1 MRPIFHAELVN
12 GDTGD
17 PALFVDI
24 LFAGRALL
32 FDLGDLSALAPKKML
47 RISAVFVS
55 HAHMDHFIGFDRLL
69 RVLLGRDK
77 VVSLFGPPGIAR
89 QVEAK
94 LSAYTWNLVG
104 NYASDLVFIVSELCL
119 DGHCEKW
126 AFSSRRAFR
135 RESLGH
141 AAIEKGIIVDEP
153 FLKVRFDFLNHD
165 IPCLAFSIEEKMHA
179 NIWKNRLSEL
189 GLEAGPWLRHL
200 REAVL
205 ACAPDDAVI
214 DANGR
219 KMTLGELW
227 GAVRIVPGQKL
238 AYVTDAD
245 FDAGNLERIANLVDC
260 SDILYIEAVFLDED
274 GQHAKKTRHLTA
286 GQAGMIG
293 KLARAKAIVPFHFSP
308 RYSGREEALRREA
321 CEAFSP

>member
-1 MRPIFHAELVN
+1 MRPIFRAELVN

-47 RISAVFVS
+47 RISAIFVS

-69 RVLLGRDK
+69 RVLLGREK
-77 VVSLFGPPGIAR
+77 FVSLFGPPGIAR

-94 LSAYTWNLVG
+94 LSAYTWNLVD
-104 NYASDLVFIVSELCL
+104 NYASDLVFVVGELGR
-119 DGHCEKW
+119 DGYCEKW

-135 RESLGH
+135 RESLGR
-141 AAIEKGIIVDEP
+141 ASIENGIIVDEP
-153 FLKVRFDFLNHD
+153 FLTVRSAFLNHA

-179 NIWKNRLSEL
+179 NIWKNRLAEM
-189 GLEAGPWLRHL
+189 GLKAGPWLRRL

-205 ACAPDDAVI
+205 ASAPDDTII

-219 KMTLGELW
+219 KMTLSQLW
-227 GAVRIVPGQKL
+227 DAVRIVPGQKI

-245 FDAGNLERIANLVDC
+245 FDEGNLERIANLADC
-260 SDILYIEAVFLDED
+260 SDILYIEAVFLEEDER
-274 GQHAKKTRHLTA
+274 HAKKKHHLTTV
-286 GQAGMIG
+286 QAGSIAKM
-293 KLARAKAIVPFHFSP
+293 ARAKAIVPFHFSP
-308 RYSGREEALRREA
+308 RYSGKEGALRREA